1 MSRRR
6 WNSSDSP
13 SPCYRAVEQA
23 SRLDCFTA
31 RLAPLEPRTLGVV
44 VEPRVS
50 IRGKVHRS
58 RIFSVADLEAMST
71 DGETVRVETI
81 IGRAVPVTG
90 ATHATIVS
98 ADGSYRAS
106 IPLEDLA
113 EGGVLAFGSGRRH
126 LSSVAGGPLRLTV
139 VEGTTLC
146 WNVKD
151 VAVIDVT
158 VGAAPDDVPA
168 RPTH

>member
-1 MSRRR
+1 
-6 WNSSDSP
+6 
-13 SPCYRAVEQA
+13 
-23 SRLDCFTA
+23 
-31 RLAPLEPRTLGVV
+31 
-44 VEPRVS
+44 VS

-58 RIFSVADLEAMST
+58 RIFSVPDLETMST
-71 DGETVRVETI
+71 DGETVRVERI
-81 IGRAVPVTG
+81 IGRAVPVTQ
-90 ATHATIVS
+90 ATHATVVS
-98 ADGSYRAS
+98 SDGSYRAS

-113 EGGVLAFGSGRRH
+113 SGGVLAFGSGRGI
-126 LSSVAGGPLRLTV
+126 LSSGEGGPLRLTV
-139 VEGTTLC
+139 VDGKTLC